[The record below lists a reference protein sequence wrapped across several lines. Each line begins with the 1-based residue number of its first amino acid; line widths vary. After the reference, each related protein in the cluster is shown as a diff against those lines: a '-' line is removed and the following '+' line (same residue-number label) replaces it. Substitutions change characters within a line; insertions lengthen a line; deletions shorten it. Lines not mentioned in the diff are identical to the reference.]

1 MGSSLP
7 SVSKNNSNKSDS
19 GTEDSGAVFIQEPL
33 SARGRSDSTGTAET
47 YNTTSTTMSNGT
59 STNIRTGNRGTNG
72 ASKSAASDKWVNP
85 GGRTT
90 KTPHEKAM
98 EAHERAQRQKAMENY
113 QRHRD
118 DDEEDEEDDSDSDPY

>member
-7 SVSKNNSNKSDS
+7 SASKNNSNKSDS
-19 GTEDSGAVFIQEPL
+19 GTEDSGAVFFQEPL
-33 SARGRSDSTGTAET
+33 PPRGRSDSTGTAET

-59 STNIRTGNRGTNG
+59 STNIRTGNRVSSGTTKE
-72 ASKSAASDKWVNP
+72 SKCGKWVNP

-90 KTPHEKAM
+90 KSPHEKAM
-98 EAHERAQRQKAMENY
+98 EAQERAQRQSAMQNE

-118 DDEEDEEDDSDSDPY
+118 DDEDEDDSGSEVEM